1 MTLEAVVPGT
11 PSTLQVENY
20 ALGLEVTWIIS
31 LTPTDG
37 PNVALRIL
45 QPMLILSI
53 LGVLTNVSFCSLFK
67 DSI

>member
-1 MTLEAVVPGT
+1 MKSDTTLACIMTLEAVVPGT
-11 PSTLQVENY
+11 LSTRQVENC

-31 LTPTDG
+31 LIPTDG

-53 LGVLTNVSFCSLFK
+53 LGV
-67 DSI
+67 

>member
-1 MTLEAVVPGT
+1 MTLEVVVPGT
-11 PSTLQVENY
+11 LSTLQVENC

-31 LTPTDG
+31 LIPTDG

-53 LGVLTNVSFCSLFK
+53 LGV
-67 DSI
+67 